1 MCDEEQMDE
10 ENRREKSEKAVGPWR
25 STGGIE
31 MLKEMG
37 VEILTKL
44 FNKILERKRVP
55 EVWKNVPEQLIY
67 LYLYFF

>member
-1 MCDEEQMDE
+1 
-10 ENRREKSEKAVGPWR
+10 
-25 STGGIE
+25 